1 MHNFNN
7 VTQTKFFFGP
17 NQENEVGRQI
27 KYLGGSKVL
36 LHYSKETSLIANL
49 LDKVRRSLK
58 TAGLDFVELG
68 EVVSNPRIETVFD
81 GIKLCKNEHVDFILA
96 IGSQSECASAK
107 VIAAGAMF
115 EDNFYDMFKPDCELD
130 DALPVAVI
138 STTICGGSAT
148 STSVSVSHK
157 LDDGSLTFYEC
168 NSSLISPKFIIYNP
182 ELCQYD
188 NLNLEYS
195 LVRIL
200 AVLFNKYFTVNKST
214 VLADRV
220 IESTIKTVLMMYN
233 KLKEKNNDLECISNL
248 MWASISAHVN
258 PMYNSSLDNCVN
270 TLTRAIVSAFDCNPE
285 QASSL
290 VIPAWFEFVL
300 KKKTSKIAQLGTAV
314 FNIPFNFSD
323 IDSTAFQTVT
333 MIKSLFESFGL
344 PIKLSELNGTGAD
357 IERILFKAGFPEIK
371 SIGTEDIFSKT
382 DCEVL
387 LSLSL

>member
-7 VTQTKFFFGP
+7 VTQTQFFFGP

-36 LHYSKETSLIANL
+36 LHYSKENILIVNL
-49 LDKVRRSLK
+49 LDKVKRSLK
-58 TAGLDFVELG
+58 TSGLDYVELG
-68 EVVSNPRIETVFD
+68 EVASNPRIETVFD

-96 IGSQSECASAK
+96 IGAQAECASAK

-115 EDNFYDMFKPDCELD
+115 EDNFYDMFKPGCELD
-130 DALPVAVI
+130 EVLPVAVI

-148 STSVSVSHK
+148 STSVAVSHK

-168 NSSLISPKFIIYNP
+168 NSSLLSPKFIIYNP

-195 LVRIL
+195 FIRIL
-200 AVLFNKYFTVNKST
+200 TLLFSIYFSVNKST

-220 IESTIKTVLMMYN
+220 IESTIKTVLLMYN
-233 KLKEKNNDLECISNL
+233 KLKEKNNDLEYISNL
-248 MWASISAHVN
+248 MWASLSVHVS
-258 PMYNSSLDNCVN
+258 PMYNLSLDNCVN
-270 TLTRAIVSAFDCNPE
+270 ILTRAIVSAFDCTNE

-300 KKKTSKIAQLGTAV
+300 KKKTSRIAQLGSAV
-314 FNIPFNFSD
+314 FNIPYNFSD
-323 IDSTAFQTVT
+323 VDSTAVQTVAK
-333 MIKSLFESFGL
+333 IKSLFENIGL
-344 PIKLSELNGTGAD
+344 PVKLGDLNGTGAD
-357 IERILFKAGFPEIK
+357 IERILFKAGFPEK
-371 SIGTEDIFSKT
+371 DSIGNNDKFSKT
-382 DCEVL
+382 DCEVI
-387 LSLSL
+387 LSLTL